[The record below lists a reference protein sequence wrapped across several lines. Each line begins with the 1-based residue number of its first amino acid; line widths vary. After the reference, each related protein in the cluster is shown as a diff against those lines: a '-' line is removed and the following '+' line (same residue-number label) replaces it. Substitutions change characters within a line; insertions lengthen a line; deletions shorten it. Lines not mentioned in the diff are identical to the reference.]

1 MGHNLQV
8 YYPEAASGTIEVLRH
23 GTNTPADVFADREC
37 TTPIDSLALTGAG
50 RFRGFVLELVDC
62 RVRNASALLIDEWTE
77 GTEDALVAVRNLGFT
92 GTLEDGSQGENGVVQ
107 LSELLTRVSTSFGA
121 DDFNVKETG
130 TTTALALKD
139 ALHNIRSTSNPYFVV
154 TDAAYGAVG
163 NGVTDDKPAI
173 QRAIDAA
180 IAAGGGIVFFPG
192 GKTYLLTAGLTCT
205 SNKVSFMGTGA
216 LSSILTIG
224 LTNAS
229 ILTIT
234 AGVTTFGGGFIQG
247 LGLDCSVGAGADAA
261 ALTIITAPGYEVRD
275 LRVRGF
281 NDGFDIQSKTL
292 IINCDYLGAIVS
304 SATDN
309 YGVKFTSNAA
319 GSEIRGGAWEANTN
333 TGAPRQC
340 CVIVSVARILI
351 DGARF
356 VLPIDR
362 ATTTMVLVN
371 SGPCRVVNCTFNNS
385 TGGGTAIGRWIHVTA
400 DVEVLLDDNVFQA
413 PVVASG
419 DWVKQDA
426 NTYTQIHRGD
436 REKLR
441 QLDGGGATNPV
452 DADYGEHLVTI
463 VAPTNVS
470 LGVGTARGQCAG
482 RMLTR
487 ITVRNTT
494 GGALN
499 WTSGTVGSGT
509 HINGAVIAVPAGKS
523 ATVTVKYNELSNTH
537 DEVSFATG

>member
-8 YYPEAASGTIEVLRH
+8 YYPEAPSGTIEVLRH
-23 GTNTPADVFADREC
+23 GTSTPADVFADREC
-37 TTPIDSLALTGAG
+37 TLPVDSLTLTAAG
-50 RFRGFVLELVDC
+50 RFRGYVVELVDC

-92 GTLEDGSQGENGVVQ
+92 GTLADGSQGENGVVQ
-107 LSELLTRVSTSFGA
+107 LSELLSRVSTSFGA

-130 TTTALALKD
+130 TTTALPLKD
-139 ALHNIRSTSNPYFVV
+139 ALHNVRTTNNPFYVV

-163 NGVTDDKPAI
+163 NGVTDDRPAI

-180 IAAGGGIVFFPG
+180 VAAGGGIVFFPG
-192 GKTYLLTAGLTCT
+192 GKTYLLTSGLTCT
-205 SNKVSFMGTGA
+205 SNKVSFMGAGA
-216 LSSILTIG
+216 TSSILTIT
-224 LTNAS
+224 LTNVS

-234 AGVTTFGGGFIQG
+234 AGVATFGGSFIQG
-247 LGLDCSVGAGADAA
+247 IGFDCSIGAGADAA
-261 ALTIITAPGYEVRD
+261 ALTIITAPGYELRN

-281 NDGFDIQSKTL
+281 NDGFDIQSRTL
-292 IINCDYLGAIVS
+292 LVNCDYLGAIVS

-309 YGVKFTSNAA
+309 YGAKFTSNAA
-319 GSEIRGGAWEANTN
+319 GSEIRGGRWEATTN

-340 CVIVSVARILI
+340 AIIVSVVRVLI
-351 DGARF
+351 DGAQF
-356 VLPIDR
+356 VLPVDR
-362 ATTTMVLVN
+362 ATTTMVLIN
-371 SGPCRVVNCTFNNS
+371 SGPCRIVNCAFNNS
-385 TGGGTAIGRWIHVTA
+385 SGAGTAIGRWIHVTA
-400 DVEVLLDDNVFQA
+400 DVEVYMDGNVFQST
-413 PVVASG
+413 VVASG

-441 QLDGGGATNPV
+441 QVDGGGSTNPL
-452 DADYGEHLVTI
+452 DADFGEHLVTML
-463 VAPTNVS
+463 APATVS
-470 LGVGTARGQCAG
+470 LGVGVARGQCSG
-482 RMLTR
+482 RMITR

-509 HINGAVIAVPAGKS
+509 HINGAVLAVPAGKS